1 MWQGGEERTEEPAA
15 GEEVRV
21 WGNLVANLE
30 RLDDEMFK
38 SLQVIDPHTHKY
50 LERMQ
55 DEPLF
60 LALAQRVRSQVR
72 HSAVCLVLK
81 EVRWCCVPL
90 FT

>member
-1 MWQGGEERTEEPAA
+1 MAVVWQGGEERTEEPAE

-21 WGNLVANLE
+21 WGNLVANVE

-60 LALAQRVRSQVR
+60 LALAQRVRFPLPGLQITYIP
-72 HSAVCLVLK
+72 AVFVI
-81 EVRWCCVPL
+81 
-90 FT
+90 

>member
-1 MWQGGEERTEEPAA
+1 M
-15 GEEVRV
+15 

-60 LALAQRVRSQVR
+60 LALAQRVRPHPDFLLWVQRMLRASMT
-72 HSAVCLVLK
+72 L
-81 EVRWCCVPL
+81 
-90 FT
+90 

>member
-1 MWQGGEERTEEPAA
+1 M
-15 GEEVRV
+15 
-21 WGNLVANLE
+21 WGNLVAVLE

-60 LALAQRVRSQVR
+60 LALAQRVSSQPYSSVAPHGLITPR
-72 HSAVCLVLK
+72 PKL
-81 EVRWCCVPL
+81 
-90 FT
+90 